1 MRPLVLTDPAAR
13 GALQLASVAWL
24 GSETVIGLRHR
35 LRGRSLARDR
45 GSQPVIIVSMLA
57 GIWVAPAAA
66 AALPGAALGWHPRWL
81 AFTGAAVMIAGI
93 ALRGYAVRVLG
104 RYFTTTVA
112 TRGGQEVVQ
121 RGPYRLVRH
130 PAYAAS
136 LLTLFGYLLAFTNWA
151 AFLGLVPALIG
162 FGYRIRVEEAVLSEA
177 LGEPYRAYM
186 RRTKR
191 LIPYLI

>member
-1 MRPLVLTDPAAR
+1 M
-13 GALQLASVAWL
+13 ALQLASVAWL
-24 GSETVIGLRHR
+24 GSETVIGLRQR
-35 LRGRSLARDR
+35 LRDRSLARDR

-66 AALPGAALGWHPRWL
+66 ALLPWAALGWHPRFL
-81 AFTGAAVMIAGI
+81 AYTGVAVMIAGI
-93 ALRGYAVRVLG
+93 ALRAYAVRVLG
-104 RYFTTTVA
+104 LYFTTAVA
-112 TRGGQEVVQ
+112 TRAGQEVVQ

-130 PAYAAS
+130 PSYAAS
-136 LLTLFGYLLAFTNWA
+136 LLTLFGYGLAFTNWM

-162 FGYRIRVEEAVLSEA
+162 FGYRIQVEEAVLSEA